1 MKRRNWLM
9 TLAIGSVFALVASA
23 CSNNNNGGCATG
35 SSGSSG
41 STGSTVDCNADQFGC
56 VTVAAGAPIK
66 IGTLLAISGPVKS
79 LGDDSNAGV
88 ALAIEYL
95 NGNFDSGPGQL
106 LGHDISL
113 VKEDD
118 GCSADGGQQGGT
130 KLAADPSI
138 VAVIGTTCSSSAL
151 GVADKI
157 LSDKGILL
165 ISPSN
170 TNPSLT
176 EAGTHQPFYLRTAYN
191 DKIQAAIITDFVV
204 QKLQAATA
212 ATIHDESPYA
222 TALTEVFG
230 TDFAAQNGSITSAE
244 SIQSSDTD
252 FKALLTK
259 IAQQRPDVLYYPD
272 FDPACELIAQQA
284 KAISGFAD
292 TALIGS
298 DGCLTDT
305 YIKTGGSAVNGTYAS
320 GPDLSAFTQGDFY
333 SNQFLPAY
341 KTLVGSL
348 PTAAYHAQAYDA
360 FNMLAAAITKVAVK
374 NADGSLTIPRTAL
387 RDAIFATS
395 GFEGITGTI
404 TCNQYGD
411 CAGATTVGIYKA
423 PAFPAVDANAKPV
436 FSETKTLQE
445 VSG

>member
-1 MKRRNWLM
+1 MKQHRWGIPVAV
-9 TLAIGSVFALVASA
+9 LAVLALTAAA
-23 CSNNNNGGCATG
+23 CSKSSSSSSAG
-35 SSGSSG
+35 SGSAAA
-41 STGSTVDCNADQFGC
+41 VDCNTVEFGC

-66 IGTLLAISGPVKS
+66 IGTLLSISGATKS

-95 NGNFDSGPGQL
+95 NGNFNSGPGKL
-106 LGHDISL
+106 LNHDISI

-130 KLAADPSI
+130 KLAADSSI

-157 LSDKGILL
+157 FSDKGIVL

-176 EAGTHQPFYLRTAYN
+176 EAGTHQPFYMRTAYN
-191 DKIQAAIITDFVV
+191 DKIQAAVVTDFVT
-204 QKLQAATA
+204 QKLHASTA

-222 TALTEVFG
+222 TALTQVFG
-230 TDFAAQNGSITSAE
+230 TDFQGKNGQITSAE
-244 SIQSSDTD
+244 SIQSTQTD
-252 FKALLTK
+252 FKTLLTK
-259 IAQQRPDVLYYPD
+259 IGQDHPDVLYYPD

-284 KAISGFAD
+284 KPISGFSNS
-292 TALIGS
+292 TLIGS

-305 YIKTGGSAVNGTYAS
+305 YIKTGGAAVNGTYAS
-320 GPDLSAFTQGDFY
+320 GPDLSAFEQNDFY
-333 SNQFLPAY
+333 QKQFLPAY
-341 KTLVGSL
+341 KTLIGTL

-360 FNMLAAAITKVAVK
+360 FNMLAAAITKVAIQ
-374 NADGSLTIPRTAL
+374 NSDGSLTIPRGALKDAMLATAN
-387 RDAIFATS
+387 FS
-395 GFEGITGTI
+395 GMTGTI

-423 PAFPAVDANAKPV
+423 PAFPAVDASAKPV
-436 FSETKTLQE
+436 FSEQLTLQQ
-445 VSG
+445 VGG